1 MPDVL
6 STVQAT
12 FLSIDS
18 QYNLLRAVCS
28 TQQQRDSL
36 GNQYAEAQEAYL
48 ACIGKVLRD
57 DDPEIS
63 ALSIQLKAANAKI
76 AQAVG
81 GMGNMNKVIDDI
93 TTAVSLGALLV
104 GKIAG

>member
-28 TQQQRDSL
+28 TQKQKDDL
-36 GNQYAEAQEAYL
+36 GNQYGEAQEAYL

-57 DDPEIS
+57 DDPEVA
-63 ALSIQLKAANAKI
+63 ALNFQLKAANAKV
-76 AQAVG
+76 AQAAG
-81 GMGNMNKVIDDI
+81 GMGNMSKVIDDI

-104 GKIAG
+104 GKIPG

>member
-18 QYNLLRAVCS
+18 QYNLLRAVCT
-28 TQQQRDSL
+28 TQQQRDDL

-48 ACIGKVLRD
+48 ACIGKMLRD
-57 DDPEIS
+57 DDPEIA
-63 ALSIQLKAANAKI
+63 ALNIQLKSANAKV
-76 AQAVG
+76 AKAANV
-81 GMGNMNKVIDDI
+81 MGNMSKVIDDI